1 MIWTAAI
8 YLLSRFRSPRVRHT
22 LTVVACAMLVIAE
35 PAVAQTNS
43 FINSGVQFEFPP
55 PGARSLALGG
65 AFVAV
70 ADDATASVANPAGL
84 TILARPEIS
93 IEGRF
98 WNFSAVSPLRGR
110 YSGPPTNVGYDTI
123 ADLVQEKFGE
133 NRTGVSFL
141 SAVIPRNRFALAFY
155 RHEQSRY
162 RASFT
167 SDGIFNFDEGLV
179 NTTQGAGQ
187 DRLDPYTAQLSL
199 DVVNYGVSA
208 AYRFAGGLAVGGGV
222 AISDFSIDGTTNV
235 FYLGLNP
242 NAIPPA
248 QRNQHTAVGLG
259 FGPPDF
265 SESGRQTRVT
275 ELGDD
280 IGLGLNFGA
289 LYRPPVASGP
299 SEPQSVWPR
308 SSNTMRKRVGVLFRT
323 ASRVLRAMVTSSTP
337 ITSNSSSQTPIRS
350 VCLYRPSDRLLF
362 AGQYDRVQ
370 YSQLSENTQDV
381 FASAEPV
388 TTEFTEGLSHPDSN
402 QVRFGTE
409 YALAIAPHVVSLR
422 MGVAFVSDH
431 QMRYTQVGSVRYQRL
446 EILYPAGEDQWHFT
460 PGLGVA
466 FEKFQIDG
474 AFDVADL
481 SRTLS
486 VSVVYRF

>member
-1 MIWTAAI
+1 MLAI
-8 YLLSRFRSPRVRHT
+8 V
-22 LTVVACAMLVIAE
+22 E
-35 PAVAQTNS
+35 PAIAQTNS

-110 YSGPPTNVGYDTI
+110 YSGTPTNVGYDNI
-123 ADLVQEKFGE
+123 PDLVQEESEE

-141 SAVIPRNRFALAFY
+141 SAVIPRGRFALAFY

-167 SDGIFNFDEGLV
+167 SDGIFNFDQGLV
-179 NTTQGAGQ
+179 NTTEGAGQ

-265 SESGRQTRVT
+265 SESGRQARVT

-289 LYRPPVASGP
+289 LYRPPTGKWAVGAAFRLAPKFEYDAEARWGP
-299 SEPQSVWPR
+299 VQDRFAGPP
-308 SSNTMRKRVGVLFRT
+308 SNGDLLDSDHVEFKFPDTYSFGL
-323 ASRVLRAMVTSSTP
+323 S
-337 ITSNSSSQTPIRS
+337 
-350 VCLYRPSDRLLF
+350 YRPGDRLLF

-381 FASAEPV
+381 FATAEPV
-388 TTEFTEGLSHPDSN
+388 KTEFTEGLSHPDSN

-409 YALAIAPHVVSLR
+409 YVVSIAPHVVSLR
-422 MGVAFVSDH
+422 MGVAFESDH
-431 QMRYTQVGSVRYQRL
+431 QMRYTQVGSVRYPRL

-486 VSVVYRF
+486 VSAVYRF